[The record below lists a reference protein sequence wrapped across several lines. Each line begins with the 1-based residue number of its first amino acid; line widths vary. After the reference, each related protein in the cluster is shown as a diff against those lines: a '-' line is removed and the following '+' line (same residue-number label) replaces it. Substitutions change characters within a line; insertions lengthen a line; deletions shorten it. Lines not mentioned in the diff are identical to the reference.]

1 MATRAIGVTDA
12 LLLVVLIVFWGSSF
26 VVVKMVLGQ
35 GLTPVSIAT
44 YRFLLAGGLFVLALV
59 LVKRRKP
66 ESKMLIEMRDL
77 PVFLFLA
84 LSGVTFF
91 FLAQYTGIN
100 MAGASIAAIFACFL
114 SPIFIAVGSVRLLKE
129 HVSRWQALGICFASV
144 GTLIVIL
151 GGSVG
156 LQFDPDFFY
165 GSIILLATP
174 FLWTFYTLLGK
185 RAVEKYNPILVL
197 TYVTVFGGA
206 FLLPFSLA
214 ENSILLALS
223 MSASSWLAIA
233 YLSVTCTLL
242 GYYIWFYS
250 VEKVGPTVT
259 SSILFAEPLVTVL
272 LAAAFVGEKV
282 TAPIAAGGILI
293 FIGVYLVTKK
303 VGARFCSHTALR
315 EGACSQ
321 P

>member
-1 MATRAIGVTDA
+1 MATRTLSVTNL
-12 LLLVVLIVFWGSSF
+12 LLLVALIVFWGSSF
-26 VVVKMVLGQ
+26 VVVKVALAQ
-35 GLTPVSIAT
+35 GLTPISIAT
-44 YRFLLAGGLFVLALV
+44 YRFLLAGGLFVLTIV
-59 LVKRRKP
+59 FRKRGKS
-66 ESKMLIEMRDL
+66 ELKMSIDMRDL
-77 PVFLFLA
+77 PVFVSLA
-84 LSGVTFF
+84 LSGITFF

-100 MAGASIAAIFACFL
+100 MAGASIAAIFVCLL
-114 SPIFIAVGSVRLLKE
+114 SPIFIAVGSVVILKE
-129 HVSRWQALGICFASV
+129 RVGKWQVLGIVFAAV

-156 LQFDPDFFY
+156 LQLGSDFFY
-165 GSIILLATP
+165 GSIILLTTP

-185 RAVEKYNPILVL
+185 RTIEKYDPILVL
-197 TYVTVFGGA
+197 TYITVLGGV

-223 MSASSWLAIA
+223 MSASNWLAIA

-250 VEKVGPTVT
+250 VEKVGATVT

-282 TAPIAAGGILI
+282 TAPIAVGGILI
-293 FIGVYLVTKK
+293 FIGVYLVTRK
-303 VGARFCSHTALR
+303 VSASTFRST
-315 EGACSQ
+315 
-321 P
+321 

>member
-1 MATRAIGVTDA
+1 MATRTLDVTNA
-12 LLLVVLIVFWGSSF
+12 LLLATLIVFWGSSF
-26 VVVKMVLGQ
+26 VVVKMALAQ

-44 YRFLLAGGLFVLALV
+44 YRFLLAGGLFVLTLV
-59 LVKRRKP
+59 FRRKRKSG
-66 ESKMLIEMRDL
+66 SKMQIEMRDL
-77 PVFLFLA
+77 PVFVFLA

-91 FLAQYTGIN
+91 FMAQYTGIS
-100 MAGASIAAIFACFL
+100 MAGASIAAIFVCLL
-114 SPIFIAVGSVRLLKE
+114 SPIFIAVGSVAILKE
-129 HVSRWQALGICFASV
+129 RVGRWQVLGIGLAAV

-156 LQFDPDFFY
+156 LQLDSSFFH

-174 FLWTFYTLLGK
+174 FLWAFYTLLGT
-185 RAVEKYNPILVL
+185 RAVEKYDPILVL
-197 TYVTVFGGA
+197 TCITVLGGV

-233 YLSVTCTLL
+233 YLSITCTLL

-250 VEKVGPTVT
+250 VRKVGATMT

-272 LAAAFVGEKV
+272 LAAAFVGEQITV
-282 TAPIAAGGILI
+282 PIAFGGVLI
-293 FIGVYLVTKK
+293 FVGVYLVTKK
-303 VGARFCSHTALR
+303 VSAR
-315 EGACSQ
+315 
-321 P
+321 